1 MKALLIVALAF
12 LLAGCADTL
21 TKRPGT
27 VSVVAPAHRCWSGQI
42 GNSTKQGCGSKS
54 YEIDETIIVAVV
66 QKHTPGRW
74 RMRVSLV
81 MDGKTKDEAQTTAAF
96 GTAQVSEG

>member
-1 MKALLIVALAF
+1 MFHGETVRWAASRSVIVPSRATNSF
-12 LLAGCADTL
+12 
-21 TKRPGT
+21 PF
-27 VSVVAPAHRCWSGQI
+27 

-54 YEIDETIIVAVV
+54 YEVDETIIVAIV

-81 MDGKTKDEAQTTAAF
+81 MDGKTKDQAQTTAAF
-96 GTAQVSEG
+96 GTAQVSKG